1 MELQQ
6 SDAAGAADGGGE
18 GIDVSFVCQL
28 LHLLFLALMQ
38 RRVLCR
44 LNVIYTYNNGI
55 EYFCLRLFTGI
66 VFFTDE
72 EEGEK
77 KKEEEQEEEKKECA
91 DIHFS
96 STSSA
101 SDFIFSSSAGIKT
114 SQNTSVSLPI
124 LLARL

>member
-6 SDAAGAADGGGE
+6 SDAAGADGGGE

-66 VFFTDE
+66 VFLTDE
-72 EEGEK
+72 EEEEK
-77 KKEEEQEEEKKECA
+77 KKEEEKEEEEKKECA
-91 DIHFS
+91 EIHFS
-96 STSSA
+96 
-101 SDFIFSSSAGIKT
+101 
-114 SQNTSVSLPI
+114 
-124 LLARL
+124 